1 VVVIGYRAF
10 DIGNFGLDGAIMDDR
25 YRVMAV
31 EKALKVLDVFGEQPH
46 HFTLS
51 EVSARSSL
59 SANQA
64 FRLLQT
70 LTAAGWVRHLPDS
83 RYYSLGPRPYGLVR
97 ALFHG
102 DELVVASREPLQWAF
117 GQTGETVAIIA
128 RDNIGGS
135 ICVDVRESD
144 HPLMIAQ
151 SIGSRTDY
159 VHAGAAS
166 RVLLSTLDEETL
178 DRTLAQHQPLEK
190 VTPWTITDPDEI
202 RADLARVREDGYALS
217 DQEVAVGMYGVAAP
231 IQDRRGNYIAAFT
244 LSAPV
249 LRAGEAERAKH
260 IAVVKSAAQRA
271 SINLGYRGFVK
282 SR

>member
-1 VVVIGYRAF
+1 
-10 DIGNFGLDGAIMDDR
+10 
-25 YRVMAV
+25 MAV

-51 EVSARSSL
+51 EVSARSGL

-102 DELVVASREPLQWAF
+102 DELVVASREPLQWAN
-117 GQTGETVAIIA
+117 GQTGETVAVIA
-128 RDNIGGS
+128 RDSAGGS
-135 ICVDVRESD
+135 ICVDVRESE

-151 SIGSRTDY
+151 SIGARSEY
-159 VHAGAAS
+159 IHAGAAA
-166 RVLLSTLDEETL
+166 RVLLAALEHDEI
-178 DRTLAQHQPLEK
+178 DRLLAQHAPLTQ
-190 VTPWTITDPDEI
+190 VTPFTITDPAVL
-202 RADLARVREDGYALS
+202 RGDLAEVREQGIAIS

-231 IQDRRGNYIAAFT
+231 ILDRRGNTIAAFT

-249 LRAGEAERAKH
+249 LRAGAEERARH
-260 IAVVKSAAQRA
+260 IAVVRSAAQRA
-271 SINLGYRGFVK
+271 SINLGYRALLK

>member
-1 VVVIGYRAF
+1 
-10 DIGNFGLDGAIMDDR
+10 MDDR

-102 DELVVASREPLQWAF
+102 DELVVASREPLQWASS
-117 GQTGETVAIIA
+117 QTGETVAIIA
-128 RDNIGGS
+128 RDTVGGS

-151 SIGSRTDY
+151 TIGSRSDHL
-159 VHAGAAS
+159 HAGAAA
-166 RVLLSTLDEETL
+166 RVLLATLDDESI
-178 DRTLAQHQPLEK
+178 DRVLAQEQPLEK
-190 VTPWTITDPDEI
+190 VTPWTITDLAEL
-202 RADLARVREDGYALS
+202 RADLRQVREQGYAVS

-249 LRAGEAERAKH
+249 LRAGEHERSKH

-271 SINLGYRGFVK
+271 SINLGYRALVK
-282 SR
+282 NR